1 MVKWSRFYL
10 LTLCKASGKVRV
22 IEKRIVLLS
31 AFAVLG
37 SVAAYAATVI
47 VIR

>member
-1 MVKWSRFYL
+1 MVKWNRFYL

-22 IEKRIVLLS
+22 MEKRSVLLS

-37 SVAAYAATVI
+37 SVAAYATVI